1 MPFDN
6 DPGPPPPVRTL
17 LYLTIRSRPN
27 NSSAGIFLDAMA
39 SDSVPQA
46 LHRARRLYAA
56 RQLDEAASLLRAIL
70 ANNPDHLDAL
80 SFLGVIALQRGNPLE
95 AVHLTERAINLAPA
109 MAELHVNLAP
119 VLQALGRLDDAATS
133 CRKAIELK
141 PGLIGAYV
149 NLAQTLQAQCRF
161 VETEECCRE
170 ALSIDPNHAM
180 IHNCLALALQSQDR
194 LVEAQSEARR
204 AIAIA
209 PALSQ
214 AWNTLGMVLMDA
226 GQIDESI
233 AALERSLALNP
244 SSPPTH
250 YNYAMA
256 LLLSG
261 NLRRGFAEY
270 EWRWKCPSTE
280 PLHRN
285 YPWPRWDGSDL
296 IGKTL
301 LVHAEQGFGDVI
313 QLIRYV
319 PQIATR
325 CGRVVV
331 SCRPEM
337 RCLLSAVE
345 GIAQII
351 GFDDSIECVD
361 SHLPLMSLPLILG
374 TTLENIPANVPYLQ
388 ADQAAVAQWQTRTSG
403 ALGKLKVGIAWAG
416 NPSHANDRR
425 RSLPS
430 TLLSSLS
437 EVDGIAWYSLQKSTG
452 DPRPARP
459 PLPLMDLT
467 SSLSD
472 FSETAAFMQTLDLI
486 ITVDTAVAHL
496 AGALGKPVWILL
508 PFAPD
513 WRWMRDREDSP
524 WYPTARLLRQP
535 GPGDWN
541 SVIGRV
547 RDELRRV
554 AMGAL

>member
-1 MPFDN
+1 
-6 DPGPPPPVRTL
+6 
-17 LYLTIRSRPN
+17 
-27 NSSAGIFLDAMA
+27 MA
-39 SDSVPQA
+39 SDSVPQS
-46 LHRARRLYAA
+46 LQRAKRLYAA
-56 RQLDEAASLLRAIL
+56 RQLDEAANVLRAIL
-70 ANNPDHLDAL
+70 AVDSDQLDTL
-80 SFLGVIALQRGNPLE
+80 SLLGVIALQRGDPLA

-119 VLQALGRLDDAATS
+119 ALQLLGRLDDATAA

-149 NLAQTLQAQCRF
+149 NLAQILQAQCRF
-161 VETEECCRE
+161 VEAEECCQK
-170 ALSIDPNHAM
+170 ALSIDPNYAM
-180 IHNCLALALQSQDR
+180 IHNCLALALLSQDR

-204 AIAIA
+204 AIAVA
-209 PALSQ
+209 PAFPQ
-214 AWNTLGMVLMDA
+214 AWNTLGMILMDA
-226 GQIDESI
+226 GRIDDSI
-233 AALERSLALNP
+233 TALERSLALNP
-244 SSPPTH
+244 TSPATH

-261 NLRRGFAEY
+261 NLSPGFAEY
-270 EWRWKCPSTE
+270 EWRWKCPSAE

-301 LVHAEQGFGDVI
+301 LLHAEQGFGDVI
-313 QLIRYV
+313 QFIRYV
-319 PQIATR
+319 PQIAAR

-331 SCRPEM
+331 SCQPEV
-337 RCLLSAVE
+337 RRLLSAVE

-351 GFDDSIECVD
+351 GFDDSVEGVD
-361 SHLPLMSLPLILG
+361 AHLPLMSLPLVLG

-388 ADQAAVAQWQTRTSG
+388 ADQSAVAQWQTRTSG

-430 TLLSSLS
+430 ELLSSLS
-437 EVDGIAWYSLQKSTG
+437 EIDGIAWHSLQKSTG
-452 DPRPARP
+452 DLQPAPP
-459 PLPLMDLT
+459 PLPLIDLT

-472 FSETAAFMQTLDLI
+472 FSETASLIQNLDLI

-496 AGALGKPVWILL
+496 AGAMGKPVWILL

-524 WYPTARLLRQP
+524 WYPTAHLLRQP
-535 GPGDWN
+535 APGDWN

-547 RDELRRV
+547 RDEVRRFAKERSTV
-554 AMGAL
+554 R